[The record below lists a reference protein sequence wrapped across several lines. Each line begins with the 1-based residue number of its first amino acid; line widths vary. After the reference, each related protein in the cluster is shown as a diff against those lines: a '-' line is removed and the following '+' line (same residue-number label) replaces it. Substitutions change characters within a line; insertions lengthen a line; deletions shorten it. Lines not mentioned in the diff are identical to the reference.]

1 MDKIADALHIHKHRE
16 EKEQAVAKAEESKAP
31 VFDSD
36 KVTVL
41 FVLGGPGAG
50 AHPPRS
56 PCPPQTEHRRRQRHP
71 VREPRPRL
79 WLLPSLRCALRPPR
93 RAAH

>member
-1 MDKIADALHIHKHRE
+1 MPGVIDKIADALHIHKHHE
-16 EKEQAVAKAEESKAP
+16 ETEEVVVAKEDVKTP

-50 AHPPRS
+50 RLA
-56 PCPPQTEHRRRQRHP
+56 
-71 VREPRPRL
+71 RPL
-79 WLLPSLRCALRPPR
+79 SAYLSS
-93 RAAH
+93 